1 MPDDRFHAGAPNTR
15 EPGALISDL
24 LGDFNELVQKEIALA
39 KGEIQ
44 ENLSN
49 KISGAVWIAIG
60 GVILLLGAIVALA
73 GLVLFVG
80 TFGIPLHW
88 SAFAVAAGV
97 IVIGLIVAMSGKS
110 KLEGD
115 LMPTRSIR
123 QVGEDIKTVKEQM
136 Q

>member
-1 MPDDRFHAGAPNTR
+1 MPDDRIRAQTPRAS
-15 EPGALISDL
+15 EPGALIGDL
-24 LGDFNELVQKEIALA
+24 LGDFNELIQKEIALA

-97 IVIGLIVAMSGKS
+97 IIIGLIVAMSGKS

-115 LMPTRSIR
+115 LMPTRAIR

>member
-1 MPDDRFHAGAPNTR
+1 MPDDRFHAGAPAGR

-49 KISGAVWIAIG
+49 KISGAVWVAIG